1 MLDRPW
7 GQTLGTVAMRKLD
20 AQVSVHADDGK
31 TYAIAFVQGAIA
43 AAMSPLP
50 NDSITRVALT
60 SHFVSPTQVGELTRR
75 LAAEKRD
82 EVEIIAEAGRLSA
95 DQATTLRRRVT
106 IQRAARTFAIDRGTF
121 EIDDQVVLPTLAGFS
136 VPLGAVV
143 FQGVRMNLSEQRLV
157 EDLREIGTSFIL
169 KPTVTDAD
177 LASYGFEGDIRSVVA
192 ALRKGTSLA
201 ELELASHR
209 DLEPRTLHA
218 MVYALVCGAHCN
230 AAGGQ
235 PVDRSAAPRASAATS
250 TPRPAPSTTSQ
261 LRIRVDQP
269 LVTRART
276 TTPPANV
283 VARTISQDQ
292 ARTQPGNFATRQPPT
307 PTVPPRTHTVTTP
320 PRTTTPPPMSSP
332 RAPTTPPAS
341 RTPTNPPT
349 SRTSTSSGT
358 IPPRTVT
365 PTAQPPLRSATMPPR
380 PQTVSSSPL
389 DDFIR
394 ESTTNRGLTGIDGT
408 GPHAILEEFSRE
420 VSTSRGVSSSTKLPA
435 MPRTITAPRT
445 ITERHRAKREIEALI
460 VTRLARL
467 EQACDYFAILGLPFE
482 APLDA
487 VRNNYVETSRR
498 LHPESLA
505 QVEITDEPSLRAAQ
519 RVLAQVNAAF
529 TVLTDSSKRRDY
541 VAAVRRGEPT
551 PIAPRARTG
560 ELDKTELAAE
570 AFEAGEGALK
580 RDDIPRAVE
589 ELGRAVTLAPTN
601 LEYMAMFAWAQFCA
615 AGDKRSIYVE
625 TRKALERAIH
635 RGDKPIV
642 ARFYLGRVE
651 RMIGHDREAMN
662 HFQEVLLDEPNHKE
676 AASEVRVLE
685 QRLAKGTKPKR

>member
-1 MLDRPW
+1 
-7 GQTLGTVAMRKLD
+7 
-20 AQVSVHADDGK
+20 
-31 TYAIAFVQGAIA
+31 
-43 AAMSPLP
+43 
-50 NDSITRVALT
+50 
-60 SHFVSPTQVGELTRR
+60 
-75 LAAEKRD
+75 
-82 EVEIIAEAGRLSA
+82 
-95 DQATTLRRRVT
+95 
-106 IQRAARTFAIDRGTF
+106 
-121 EIDDQVVLPTLAGFS
+121 
-136 VPLGAVV
+136 
-143 FQGVRMNLSEQRLV
+143 
-157 EDLREIGTSFIL
+157 
-169 KPTVTDAD
+169 
-177 LASYGFEGDIRSVVA
+177 
-192 ALRKGTSLA
+192 
-201 ELELASHR
+201 
-209 DLEPRTLHA
+209 
-218 MVYALVCGAHCN
+218 
-230 AAGGQ
+230 
-235 PVDRSAAPRASAATS
+235 
-250 TPRPAPSTTSQ
+250 
-261 LRIRVDQP
+261 
-269 LVTRART
+269 
-276 TTPPANV
+276 
-283 VARTISQDQ
+283 
-292 ARTQPGNFATRQPPT
+292 
-307 PTVPPRTHTVTTP
+307 
-320 PRTTTPPPMSSP
+320 
-332 RAPTTPPAS
+332 
-341 RTPTNPPT
+341 
-349 SRTSTSSGT
+349 
-358 IPPRTVT
+358 
-365 PTAQPPLRSATMPPR
+365 MPPR